1 MSCEVVVNLL
11 SQFHSVS
18 TINEALNALESV
30 LNALKISIPDLLCEF
45 VEAVIQA
52 EKEAGT
58 F

>member
-1 MSCEVVVNLL
+1 VVVNLL

-18 TINEALNALESV
+18 TINEALNALESA
-30 LNALKISIPDLLCEF
+30 LNALEISIPVLLCKF

-52 EKEAGT
+52 EKEART